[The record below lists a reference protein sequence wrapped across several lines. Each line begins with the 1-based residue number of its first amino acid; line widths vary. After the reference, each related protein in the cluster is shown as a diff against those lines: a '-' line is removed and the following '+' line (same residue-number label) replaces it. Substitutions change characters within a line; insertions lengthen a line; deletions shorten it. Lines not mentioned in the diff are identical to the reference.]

1 MVLVRVLAVAVDE
14 MAGCVVEIVHAEVAV
29 LVAEGVGVGFDG
41 GGVVV
46 FAGGGGGAADG
57 AGGAVGGCC

>member
-1 MVLVRVLAVAVDE
+1 MVLVPVLAVPVDE
-14 MAGCVVEIVHAEVAV
+14 MAGRVVEIVHAEVAV
-29 LVAEGVGVGFDG
+29 LGAEGVGFGFHG

-46 FAGGGGGAADG
+46 FAGWGGGAADG